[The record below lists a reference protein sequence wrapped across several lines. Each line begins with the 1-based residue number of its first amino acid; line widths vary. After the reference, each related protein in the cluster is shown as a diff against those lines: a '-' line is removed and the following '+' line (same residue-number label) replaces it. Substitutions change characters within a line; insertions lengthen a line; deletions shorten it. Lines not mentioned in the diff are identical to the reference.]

1 MMDMNINASISS
13 GVMASTLQQQ
23 ALGALLID
31 KTLQQNA
38 TAASSQVSAA
48 NPPHKGN
55 ELNIY
60 V

>member
-1 MMDMNINASISS
+1 MDMNINASISS
-13 GVMASTLQQQ
+13 GIMASSLQQQ

-31 KTLQQNA
+31 KTLPQNA
-38 TAASSQVSAA
+38 AVASSQVSAA